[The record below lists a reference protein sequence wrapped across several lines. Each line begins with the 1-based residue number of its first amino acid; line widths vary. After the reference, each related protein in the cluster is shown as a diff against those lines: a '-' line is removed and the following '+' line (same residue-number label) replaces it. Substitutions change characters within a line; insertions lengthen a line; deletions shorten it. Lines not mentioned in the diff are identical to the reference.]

1 MTFVFHTDDRISFE
15 GFYFTKNLK
24 AYSLIPA
31 VSFSNIAGDTYNV
44 GTDAITSIGNN
55 VAIEYDEMDFK
66 DGLSK
71 IIIRG
76 RSHNE
81 KTSIHILYV
90 EDEVVRRDLAEIPYS
105 EDYETFEIDLPDIH
119 TNGKINLVFLPGSNF
134 DLKEFKFIPKNS

>member
-1 MTFVFHTDDRISFE
+1 M
-15 GFYFTKNLK
+15 
-24 AYSLIPA
+24 
-31 VSFSNIAGDTYNV
+31 AGDTYNV